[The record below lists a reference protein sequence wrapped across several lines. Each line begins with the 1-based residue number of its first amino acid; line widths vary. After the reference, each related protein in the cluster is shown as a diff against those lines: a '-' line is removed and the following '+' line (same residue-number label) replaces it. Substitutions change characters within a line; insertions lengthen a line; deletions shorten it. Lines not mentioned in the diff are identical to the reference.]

1 MSEQDR
7 ALAHSALNQVRA
19 VQREIQGFKNLYAAM
34 DRRIRELEERT
45 SDDLLASE
53 GISGAMVAEWQVAT
67 DGRLSIL
74 ESSLSGLRYEQGLAG
89 DQRTADILEK
99 RLQRV
104 EGVVFA
110 PMEEAPED
118 EVEDEPTGV
127 AILRD
132 NPHYESAFPKHI
144 EGTHGRGTKYRLSDG
159 TSVQCSRK
167 EAEKKQAALDGA
179 QPVGEPEAA
188 E

>member
-7 ALAHSALNQVRA
+7 ALAHSAINQCRA
-19 VQREIQGFKNLYAAM
+19 LQREIQGFKNLYAAM

-53 GISGAMVAEWQVAT
+53 GISGAMVAEWQIAT

-74 ESSLSGLRYEQGLAG
+74 ESSLSGLRHEQGLAG

-104 EGVVFA
+104 ESVMFA

-118 EVEDEPTGV
+118 EADPPRIVDNSMQKWTTEDAP
-127 AILRD
+127 
-132 NPHYESAFPKHI
+132 FPKRI
-144 EGTHGRGTKYRLSDG
+144 EGTRGRGTRYRLSDG
-159 TSVQCSRK
+159 TSVRCSLAVAKQKQADLDGVR
-167 EAEKKQAALDGA
+167 EAE
-179 QPVGEPEAA
+179 E
-188 E
+188 